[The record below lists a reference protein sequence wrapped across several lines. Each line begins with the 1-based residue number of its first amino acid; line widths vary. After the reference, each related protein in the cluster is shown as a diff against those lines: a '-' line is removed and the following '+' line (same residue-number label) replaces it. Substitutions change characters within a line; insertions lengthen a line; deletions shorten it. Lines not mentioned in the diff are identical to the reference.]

1 MLLHL
6 PLRKWMHREVKDLAE
21 AHTAADSGGPPL
33 AMPSN
38 SAPLLLLQEEAE
50 RPAAGGRGGHVFH

>member
-1 MLLHL
+1 
-6 PLRKWMHREVKDLAE
+6 MHREVKDLAE